1 MRSERE
7 DEANVMRVR
16 AEPFPASAWRRGLTL
31 VELLT
36 SMAIVAILAA
46 IAIPIVVGMIR
57 GDRVRRGSLLV
68 QGALINARERAA
80 LDGLPRGV
88 RFIPDDDNPEYCRQI
103 IFIREGDAVST
114 GRCVVSNGAGST
126 LAAPYFD
133 VVGLP
138 ADEVNLAAFNDL
150 PRGYAVNVLRN
161 WTGTQY
167 ALRGSIRFERAGKI
181 HAFTMRL
188 ASTPAD
194 ADVQPLDAFTL
205 YGRQYIALVLD
216 EPFPVEIP
224 VDAATSGNPPLA
236 LARAALEYEI
246 PRPPAPLEG
255 ADPVFLP
262 NYTVVDLGQLPDF
275 TNTPPQGWVDD
286 SYNRL
291 TRLAPRLPQPHL
303 NPETNVVDF
312 GFEVMFSPDGRV
324 IGNAATDD
332 RIILWVRDENNV
344 QTEPNPGWTIV
355 PPANGG
361 SGKARREILASS
373 TGGNS
378 LVVLSPRTGFLGT
391 FKPVLQDLLTFDS
404 NNGWTNGP
412 DGYFDWDA
420 YYENVFNNVGVND

>member
-1 MRSERE
+1 
-7 DEANVMRVR
+7 MRVR
-16 AEPFPASAWRRGLTL
+16 VESSPANVGRRGLTL

-46 IAIPIVVGMIR
+46 IAIPVVVSMIR

-80 LDGLPRGV
+80 LDGLPRGI
-88 RFIPDDDNPEYCRQI
+88 RLIPDDDNPEYCRQI
-103 IFIREGDAVST
+103 VFIREGDAIAT
-114 GRCVVSNGAGST
+114 GRCIISNGVGSALAG
-126 LAAPYFD
+126 PYFD

-138 ADEVNLAAFNDL
+138 ADEINLAAFNTL

-167 ALRGSIRFERAGKI
+167 AVRGSIRFERAGKI

-188 ASTPAD
+188 SSTPL
-194 ADVQPLDAFTL
+194 DVNITPMDTFDLF
-205 YGRQYIALVLD
+205 GRQYIALVLD
-216 EPFPVEIP
+216 EPFPVALPME
-224 VDAATSGNPPLA
+224 AATIGKLLLA
-236 LARAALEYEI
+236 VSRNRLEYEI
-246 PRPPAPLEG
+246 PRPPVPLEG
-255 ADPVFLP
+255 ADPIFLP
-262 NYTVVDLGQLPDF
+262 NYTVVDLGQLPAY
-275 TNTPPQGWVDD
+275 TTTPPQGWVDD

-291 TRLAPRLPQPHL
+291 SRLTPRLGQPHL
-303 NPETNVVDF
+303 DAERNVVDF

-324 IGNAATDD
+324 IGNAATDE

-344 QTEPNPGWTIV
+344 QTEANPGWTVV

-361 SGKARREILASS
+361 SGKGRREILASS

-404 NNGWTNGP
+404 VNGWRNGP